1 MRGPFALRSA
11 LAALAAMMTVSV
23 AAYAEADKP
32 RVLVFSHT
40 TGWRHDSI
48 EPALEAIAA
57 LAARDGYETVASED
71 PSVFSADGLAKFD
84 AVLFL
89 SSTTGMPK
97 DGAAEPMWLLGEK
110 REALQEFVH
119 RGGAVIGVHA
129 AADSHYGWPWYGR
142 MIGGYFR
149 RHPAGTPEGALRVAE
164 PCHPATIALP
174 AEFRRADEWYFFSD
188 LNPDTTALVTLD
200 PGSIGDPESG
210 PVPVAWF
217 HEFDGARVFYTAM
230 GHTKESYAE
239 PLFLRHLAGG
249 IRWALKLEETP
260 ESCGSA
266 P

>member
-1 MRGPFALRSA
+1 MTGPLSFRLA
-11 LAALAAMMTVSV
+11 LAVFAAMAVGVTVR
-23 AAYAEADKP
+23 AETHKP

-48 EPALEAIAA
+48 EPARDAIKA

-71 PSVFSADGLAKFD
+71 PSVFSEGGLAGFD

-97 DGAAEPMWLLGEK
+97 DGAEEPMWLLGDK
-110 REALQEFVH
+110 RDALQAFVKG
-119 RGGAVIGVHA
+119 GGAVIGVHA

-142 MIGGYFR
+142 MIGGYFK
-149 RHPAGTPEGALRVAE
+149 RHPEGTPEGALKVVDA
-164 PCHPATIALP
+164 CHPATLALP

-188 LNPDTTALVTLD
+188 VNPETTTLVTLD
-200 PGSIGDPESG
+200 PASIGEAESA

-217 HEFDGARVFYTAM
+217 HEFEGARVFYTAM

-239 PLFLRHLAGG
+239 PLFLQHLSGG
-249 IRWALKLEETP
+249 IRWALKLEEAP
-260 ESCGSA
+260 ASCRDA
-266 P
+266 R

>member
-1 MRGPFALRSA
+1 MTGTFAFRSA
-11 LAALAAMMTVSV
+11 LAVFAAAMTVFS
-23 AAYAEADKP
+23 AACAATDKP

-48 EPALEAIAA
+48 EPAREAIAG
-57 LAARDGYETVASED
+57 LGARDGYEVEASED
-71 PSVFSADGLAKFD
+71 PSVFSEEGLASFD

-97 DGAAEPMWLLGEK
+97 DGAEEPMWLLGEK
-110 REALQEFVH
+110 RDALQAFV
-119 RGGAVIGVHA
+119 RKGGAVIGVHA

-149 RHPAGTPEGALRVAE
+149 RHPEGTPEGALRVADA
-164 PCHPATIALP
+164 CHPATIALP

-188 LNPDTTALVTLD
+188 FNPDTTTLVTLD
-200 PGSIGDPESG
+200 PASMGESENK

-217 HEFDGARVFYTAM
+217 HEFEGARVFYTAM

-239 PLFLRHLAGG
+239 PLFLQHLAGG
-249 IRWALKLEETP
+249 VRWALKLEEA
-260 ESCGSA
+260 SCEGA
-266 P
+266 MQ

>member
-1 MRGPFALRSA
+1 MTGPLAFRFALA
-11 LAALAAMMTVSV
+11 VFAVMAMGVT
-23 AAYAEADKP
+23 AHAETYKP

-48 EPALEAIAA
+48 ESARDAIKA

-71 PSVFSADGLAKFD
+71 PFIFSEEGLAGFD

-89 SSTTGMPK
+89 SSATGMPK
-97 DGAAEPMWLLGEK
+97 EGAEEPMWLLGDK
-110 REALQEFVH
+110 RDALQTFV
-119 RGGAVIGVHA
+119 REGGAVIGVHA

-149 RHPAGTPEGALRVAE
+149 RHPEGTPEGVLRVAE
-164 PCHPATIALP
+164 PYHAATFALP

-188 LNPDTTALVTLD
+188 LNPQATPLVTLD
-200 PGSIGDPESG
+200 PASIGEPESA

-217 HEFDGARVFYTAM
+217 HEFEGARVFYTAM

-239 PLFLRHLAGG
+239 PLFLQHLSGG
-249 IRWALKLEETP
+249 IRWALKLEDS
-260 ESCGSA
+260 SCAASE
-266 P
+266 